1 MKREKS
7 PINANIYFD
16 NFYVQTASINI
27 HRYISNNC
35 QIVRNLWLYSILNDA
50 NALSTHLFFYELLLA
65 HTSKSTINS
74 SANLHKSLRIWC
86 VTYAMRDTFL
96 QFITKKKT
104 VCKFAANWMNTF
116 LNIPT
121 HIQSWTVERFK
132 WHKNDFK
139 KITRESTMNVPIK
152 KITNVNNNR
161 ISAGTSIWLDM
172 CEFVE
177 SARKCTR
184 LHRRQLPLLC
194 CCCGC

>member
-65 HTSKSTINS
+65 HTPKSAINS

-96 QFITKKKT
+96 QFITKKNRLQICSQLNGYIFKYT
-104 VCKFAANWMNTF
+104 NTHSIV
-116 LNIPT
+116 NC
-121 HIQSWTVERFK
+121 WTVQMAQEWFQE
-132 WHKNDFK
+132 NYA
-139 KITRESTMNVPIK
+139 REHNEC
-152 KITNVNNNR
+152 TN
-161 ISAGTSIWLDM
+161 
-172 CEFVE
+172 
-177 SARKCTR
+177 
-184 LHRRQLPLLC
+184 
-194 CCCGC
+194 